1 MTAKAEFVFLED
13 EVTFLDVVAPNV
25 DSVTVH
31 EIEVKWQENSFCHS
45 SSEKMEA
52 LNKRS
57 FQHKA
62 LPIKRTPKQLTATAK
77 SRRFSALQCAIQL
90 LSIYYRH
97 SPGLNKCKF
106 GFIKKGD
113 L

>member
-62 LPIKRTPKQLTATAK
+62 LPIKWNGFSGNKYLPIYETK
-77 SRRFSALQCAIQL
+77 SPL
-90 LSIYYRH
+90 
-97 SPGLNKCKF
+97 
-106 GFIKKGD
+106 
-113 L
+113 